1 MNELVAKILK
11 LKTPAKIGLVF
22 GIGAAIAGIY
32 YVLFY
37 QDLSDQVASL
47 QQQQVQLR
55 DERTQYE
62 KRKSEYLAY
71 RNELVQLQEQQR
83 ELLRALPKRQEIPSF
98 VGNMNEQAELAG
110 LEVLNLSIEQEVPQ
124 ELYVKIPV
132 KMELRGG
139 YHAITKFFKSVSE
152 LRRIVNVENLQ
163 LAPERV
169 ANEPENAP
177 VKLRA
182 KFIAATFRYADAAGG
197 GS

>member
-11 LKTPAKIGLVF
+11 LKTPAKIGLVA
-22 GIGAAIAGIY
+22 GIGIAVAGIY

-37 QDLSDQVASL
+37 QDLSDQVTAL

-71 RNELVQLQEQQR
+71 RNELVHLQEQQR

-124 ELYVKIPV
+124 DLYVKIPV

-163 LAPERV
+163 LAPERTG
-169 ANEPENAP
+169 NEAEGAP

-182 KFIAATFRYADAAGG
+182 KFIAATFRYADAVGG